1 MSVLYERIIAF
12 VSSFSRRS
20 RTDTN
25 SSLKPC
31 STISEMIIKL
41 SSVDW
46 PEDRKIVL
54 FVDEA
59 ERLFQLD
66 SNSFSVLLRIPEMV
80 NGNFECFLVL
90 SSFS

>member
-20 RTDTN
+20 RKDTN

-59 ERLFQLD
+59 ERLFQMD

>member
-1 MSVLYERIIAF
+1 
-12 VSSFSRRS
+12 
-20 RTDTN
+20 
-25 SSLKPC
+25 
-31 STISEMIIKL
+31 L